1 MQRRDT
7 KTRRDFAMQSCIIIG
22 MRDIDVI
29 AVFEEVWE
37 LMLSN
42 VKGM

>member
-1 MQRRDT
+1 
-7 KTRRDFAMQSCIIIG
+7 MQSCIIIG

-42 VKGM
+42 VEGM